1 MNCREFNIAA
11 DFQPA
16 ISAGLSLCFLA
27 SNRTTAKTTTKTV

>member
-16 ISAGLSLCFLA
+16 ISAGVSLCFLA
-27 SNRTTAKTTTKTV
+27 SNRTAKTTTKTV